1 MALTLE
7 VREQLDVLIL
17 NPQGNMLENTDGD
30 PLFFELE
37 NFPDVQKIL
46 IDCSQI
52 KHLNSTG
59 INVLLKLFTQIRNR
73 GGELVL
79 CALPNSIEKLLI
91 ITKLNS
97 IFSIFPDVDAALRYF
112 KNLNS

>member
-7 VREQLDVLIL
+7 VRQEFDVLIL
-17 NPQGNMLENTDGD
+17 IPQGNLLENTDGD
-30 PLFFELE
+30 PLIFELD
-37 NFPDVQKIL
+37 NFPETKKVL
-46 IDCSQI
+46 IDCSQL

-59 INVLLKLFTQIRNR
+59 INVFLKLFTYSRNR

-79 CALPNSIEKLLI
+79 CSLPKSIEKLLI

-97 IFSIFPDVDAALRYF
+97 IFSIFPDVDAAMGYF
-112 KNLNS
+112 KTLES

>member
-7 VREQLDVLIL
+7 SRTELDVLIL
-17 NPQGNMLENTDGD
+17 IPQGNLLENTDGEG
-30 PLFFELE
+30 LFFELE
-37 NFPDVQKIL
+37 NFPDIKKIV
-46 IDCSQI
+46 INCSQL

-59 INVLLKLFTQIRNR
+59 INVFLKLFTYSRNR

-79 CALPNSIEKLLI
+79 CCLPSSIEKLLI

-97 IFSIFPDVDAALRYF
+97 IFSLFDDIDEALSYF
-112 KNLNS
+112 KTLES

>member
-7 VREQLDVLIL
+7 VREQLDILIL

-37 NFPDVQKIL
+37 NFPDAQKVL

-59 INVLLKLFTQIRNR
+59 INVLLKLFTQSRNR

-79 CALPNSIEKLLI
+79 CSLPKSIEKLLI